1 MFFLI
6 NTDGDPFSYLGN
18 DSILNGEQK
27 SVQGIFSVFSDYYS
41 LIMVLAAI
49 GLVCIIAIMA
59 IKLMVKKKANERAEV
74 KAVITWKLY
83 IFAFLF
89 AIPTLWGVVVT
100 ASSNFAT
107 GSHQQQE
114 ITNDHGWINTAPE
127 QDPQYEGLE

>member
-1 MFFLI
+1 MIFLI
-6 NTDGDPFSYLGN
+6 NTDGDPFSYLGK
-18 DSILNGEQK
+18 DSILDGEQK

-41 LIMVLAAI
+41 MIMVIAAI

-74 KAVITWKLY
+74 KDVITWKLY

-89 AIPTLWGVVVT
+89 AIPTLWGVAVT

>member
-6 NTDGDPFSYLGN
+6 NTDGDPFSYLGK
-18 DSILNGEQK
+18 DSMLNGEQK

-59 IKLMVKKKANERAEV
+59 IKLMVKKKANDRAEV
-74 KAVITWKLY
+74 KDVITWKLY

-107 GSHQQQE
+107 GSQQQQE
-114 ITNDHGWINTAPE
+114 ITNDNGWINTAPE